1 MLKVYILIVVIGLVG
16 GIVYGA
22 KYYYDSTQN
31 RIAVLTENN
40 AKLKTA
46 VETSE
51 ASINKL
57 QSDVAK
63 SAKLNLKLQKD
74 LQTAE
79 KYGDSLRNK
88 LQQLDL
94 VKDALKDAKNLE
106 GRMNGATAKIW
117 REIMGIT
124 GGNGSNPIPDWLQQ
138 SKNYKRDTNGNKNRK
153 NNNTDSSTTKTN

>member
-46 VETSE
+46 FETSE
-51 ASINKL
+51 ASIKNL
-57 QSDVAK
+57 QNDIAK
-63 SAKLNLKLQKD
+63 SAELNLKLQKE
-74 LQTAE
+74 LQKAE

-94 VKDALKDAKNLE
+94 VKDALKNAKNLE
-106 GRMNGATAKIW
+106 GRMNGATAKVW

-124 GGNGSNPIPDWLQQ
+124 GGNGNIPIPEWLQR
-138 SKNYKRDTNGNKNRK
+138 SKDAKRNPDGNENRK
-153 NNNTDSSTTKTN
+153 SNDTDSSTTKTN

>member
-31 RIAVLTENN
+31 KIAVLTENN

-51 ASINKL
+51 ASIKNL
-57 QSDVAK
+57 QSDIAK
-63 SAKLNLKLQKD
+63 SAELNLKLQKN
-74 LQTAE
+74 LQQAE
-79 KYGDSLRNK
+79 AYGDSLRNK

-117 REIMGIT
+117 REIMGVT
-124 GGNGSNPIPDWLQQ
+124 GGNGNIPIPDWLQQ
-138 SKNYKRDTNGNKNRK
+138 SKNASRNPDGNENRK
-153 NNNTDSSTTKTN
+153 NNDTDRSTTKTN